1 MKFLEYIMYELD
13 LFKSPFYFP
22 LDKSRD
28 KISTKLGS
36 CFSLMIIS
44 VLISVFFQ
52 SDFFLKQNPTTLSQ
66 NKAISYSPKIELKA
80 SNFKLFFGIYDTQL
94 KFYQLD
100 PSLFSLDC
108 VQMTYLTN
116 TLTSKERS
124 MNITLERKK
133 ISPCYYK
140 DTSNYGY
147 CMDEDATLEGYL
159 TENKTKS
166 ISIRLFRCNN
176 ATSNN
181 TCKSEKE
188 FYSFFQNKKLAVL
201 YQNNNFNFN
210 DHKNPIYQ
218 SVALDYIFIDPT
230 TNKNL
235 NIFIKKAEFTD
246 YDGFF
251 FQKSKVLETYVRDY
265 TELDFFPQD
274 KQSLYVNAFAKIAF
288 WSSSNIEENVRTYQ
302 KIDQVFANLTGI
314 ANFLMLI
321 CFFLVKSRQNLHL
334 KQYLMMGLYDYVREK
349 EQKPIF
355 ISNKCTNN
363 SSAFTTLKRENDSS
377 IIAKETSSNVSD
389 KIKEI
394 SSPIP
399 QREECQKVIRKIEG
413 KDLKDSFILERFSVE
428 DVKQTKK
435 KEEAKSESHP
445 LDLNILQFFKI
456 KFKLAFKFPLN
467 HSEKLFLKFEE
478 EYYNTSNLKSIFKGM
493 QDIDKIKILIMTE
506 EQLKIFES
514 MPNPALSVSPKAMQ
528 NSDFFRVFA
537 LLRTFSKE
545 KQTQKTRKRDFVN
558 LIADLKESKKI
569 TKIDMKFLKY
579 FT

>member
-1 MKFLEYIMYELD
+1 MKFVETVMYELD

-36 CFSLMIIS
+36 FLSLMIIS

-80 SNFKLFFGIYDTQL
+80 TNFKLFFGIYDTQL
-94 KFYQLD
+94 KFYKID

-108 VQMTYLTN
+108 VQMTYLS
-116 TLTSKERS
+116 TLTSNERF
-124 MNITLERKK
+124 MNITSERKK
-133 ISPCYYK
+133 ISPCFYK
-140 DTSNYGY
+140 ETSNYGY
-147 CMDEDATLEGYL
+147 CVDEDATLEGYL

-181 TCKSEKE
+181 SCKSEKE
-188 FYSFFQNKKLAVL
+188 FISFFQNKKLAVL

-218 SVALDYIFIDPT
+218 SVSLDYIYIDPT
-230 TNKNL
+230 SSKNL
-235 NIFIKKAEFTD
+235 NVFIKKAEFTD

-251 FQKSKVLETYVRDY
+251 FQKPKVSETYVRDY
-265 TELDFFPQD
+265 TELDYFPQD

-334 KQYLMMGLYDYVREK
+334 KQYLMVGLYDYVKEK
-349 EQKPIF
+349 EQK
-355 ISNKCTNN
+355 SNFSSLKCTNN

-389 KIKEI
+389 KMKEI
-394 SSPIP
+394 SSPLP
-399 QREECQKVIRKIEG
+399 LREGCQKVIQKIEG
-413 KDLKDSFILERFSVE
+413 KDFKDSFILERFSVE

-435 KEEAKSESHP
+435 KEGKSECHP
-445 LDLNILQFFKI
+445 LNLNILKFFKI
-456 KFKLAFKFPLN
+456 KFKIAFKFPLN
-467 HSEKLFLKFEE
+467 HNEKLFLKFEE

-493 QDIDKIKILIMTE
+493 QDIDKIKVLIMTE

-514 MPNPALSVSPKAMQ
+514 MPNPALSVSQKAMQ

-537 LLRTFSKE
+537 LLRTFTKE
-545 KQTQKTRKRDFVN
+545 KQTQKTTKKDFVN
-558 LIADLKESKKI
+558 MIADLKESKKI
-569 TKIDMKFLKY
+569 SKMDMKFLKY